1 VNFRKKRQTIYSPL
15 FDINGKTLP
24 SDKKLPE
31 KEKKEEI
38 TLIIDYGRGKMVYK
52 RERFTDV
59 LLNGHYMG
67 YVCGYLPAA

>member
-38 TLIIDYGRGKMVYK
+38 TLIIDYGRGK
-52 RERFTDV
+52 
-59 LLNGHYMG
+59 
-67 YVCGYLPAA
+67 